1 MGMTDDIGLRRVT
14 TEDLDLFDRW
24 FQSREGASEFQ
35 WFGHFN
41 SNPLRVALAE
51 RQLLG
56 GDANMLTVA
65 LGDRSVGRVEWLQR
79 SWGRRDTSSCWE
91 IAIGILPEF
100 RGKGVGTMSQRMLVD
115 YLFRHSRV
123 ERVQATTDPANVA
136 EITCLERVGFQLE
149 GRIRRAQWRDGA
161 WHDQL
166 LYSLLRDEFSAAQE
180 G

>member
-1 MGMTDDIGLRRVT
+1 MDMTDAIELRRVT
-14 TEDLDLFDRW
+14 SEDLDLFDHW
-24 FQSREGASEFQ
+24 FQSPEGASEFQ

-41 SNPLRVALAE
+41 SNPPRVALAE

-56 GDANMLTVA
+56 GDANMLTV
-65 LGDRSVGRVEWLQR
+65 GWEDRPVGRVEWFQR

-91 IAIGILPEF
+91 IAIGILPDF
-100 RGKGVGTMSQRMLVD
+100 RGRGVGTTSQWMLVD
-115 YLFRHSRV
+115 YLFRHTRV
-123 ERVQATTDPANVA
+123 DRIQATTDPANVA

-166 LYSLLRDEFSAAQE
+166 LYALLREEFSAAR
-180 G
+180 